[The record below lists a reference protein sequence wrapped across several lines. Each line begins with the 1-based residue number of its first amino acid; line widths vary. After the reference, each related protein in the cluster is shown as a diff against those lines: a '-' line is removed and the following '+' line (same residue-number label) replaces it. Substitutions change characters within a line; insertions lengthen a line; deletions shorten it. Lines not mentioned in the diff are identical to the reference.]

1 MPIGNQPYDGRK
13 GGYVTFPSRGRI
25 LVVPPTVPESEL
37 KLTFRQFLSKLWR
50 RRLTIVVCT
59 VVAVA
64 AALGYSKLQKV
75 TYQSSAVVQLQ
86 GQALASAI
94 SGSSST
100 SLVNFPNPS
109 QEVGSAAVQK
119 QAAKLLG
126 PKNAGFVAS
135 DVSGTVSP
143 TTGALTI
150 VATDTDPARARL
162 VAQAYATAFVDAIQG
177 VAQAQITKIQ
187 AEIATL
193 TTQISTLE
201 TEVRTGSNPAAPAE
215 LTAATTTYGNLQ
227 TDVTAIQ
234 FGGPYA
240 VVQTPAGAAT
250 PTSTLSKAKLGGIGL
265 LAGLLVG
272 GGVALVQDQLDTR
285 LRDAPD
291 IEAVTEAPILAELPM
306 DPEVRSGK
314 VAVAVVQSPHSPLAE
329 SVRELRTSLR
339 VILEDKP
346 CPLILV
352 TSPAPGDGKTFVAA
366 NLAAAWAMTGSRV
379 VVVSAD
385 FRRPQIERIFGLR
398 TERLLGLSDFMT
410 AHWRASGQIG
420 WDPTHVARAE
430 GSGSLGAPSVPPG
443 QPPYHGTPTD
453 GLDQP
458 DLASLLVKTSVRD
471 LYVLPAGGQRDRPSE
486 LFDSPGM
493 QAVLEQLPDVADVVL
508 WDTPPVLAVPDAA
521 VLGRSAHGV
530 VVVTAEGQTDR
541 EALERTVQRLEATRS
556 RIYGIVLNRVR
567 HSTGATY
574 HPYYDDAGSTRR
586 S

>member
-1 MPIGNQPYDGRK
+1 
-13 GGYVTFPSRGRI
+13 
-25 LVVPPTVPESEL
+25 
-37 KLTFRQFLSKLWR
+37 
-50 RRLTIVVCT
+50 VCV
-59 VVAVA
+59 VVAVV
-64 AALGYSKLQKV
+64 AALGYSKLQKA

-86 GQALASAI
+86 GQASPTG
-94 SGSSST
+94 GSSGT
-100 SLVNFPNPS
+100 SLVNFPDPS
-109 QEVGSAAVQK
+109 QEVGSPAVQK
-119 QAAKLLG
+119 EAAKLLG
-126 PKNAGFVAS
+126 PKDAGFVAS
-135 DVSGTVSP
+135 DVSGTVNSN
-143 TTGALTI
+143 TGTLTI
-150 VATDTDPARARL
+150 VATDTDPTRARL

-187 AEIATL
+187 AEITTL

-215 LTAATTTYGNLQ
+215 LSAATTNYSNLQ
-227 TDVTAIQ
+227 SDVTAIQ

-291 IEAVTEAPILAELPM
+291 IEAVTAAPILAELPI
-306 DPEVRSGK
+306 DAQVRSGK
-314 VAVAVVQSPHSPLAE
+314 VAVAVVQTPHSPLAE

-346 CPLILV
+346 CPLIMV
-352 TSPAPGDGKTFVAA
+352 TSPAPGDGKTFVTA

-379 VVVSAD
+379 VIVSAD
-385 FRRPQIERIFGLR
+385 FRRPQIERVFGLR

-410 AHWRASGQIG
+410 AHWDGSGQLG
-420 WDPTHVARAE
+420 WDPTQVARVE
-430 GSGSLGAPSVPPG
+430 TSGSLGAVSVAPG
-443 QPPYHGTPTD
+443 QPSVHERTGG

-458 DLASLLVKTSVRD
+458 DLASLLVKTSIRD

-493 QAVLEQLPDVADVVL
+493 QAVLEQLPGVADVVL

-530 VVVTAEGQTDR
+530 VIVTAEGQTDR

-556 RIYGIVLNRVR
+556 RVYGIVLNRVR
-567 HSTGATY
+567 HSMAATY
-574 HPYYDDAGSTRR
+574 HPYYDDNTGRA
-586 S
+586 